1 MKKKM
6 KSKIFLILEEWEP
19 NRMSVLLRGLIW
31 KNAITPVTVRLINV
45 YFSSMSSSSSRNL
58 NIRAR
63 ARAHA
68 RRHYL
73 AGYLLRSEP
82 SAPTW
87 FRCSRNPAVAEP
99 PRSVSKPMLRLEE
112 RSLEKLLAMVE
123 SGRTGG
129 GTGGPDTRIKSF

>member
-1 MKKKM
+1 MEKKNEVKDISDSRRM
-6 KSKIFLILEEWEP
+6 GTESNECPAARLNMERCNYSGDYETNKCVFFLYVIIFFSKSQH
-19 NRMSVLLRGLIW
+19 S
-31 KNAITPVTVRLINV
+31 
-45 YFSSMSSSSSRNL
+45 
-58 NIRAR
+58 R